1 MVATTDFEEEMPP
14 TIQLGEK
21 SEEELMGLI
30 QRRWQLRLRSI
41 IFLRAE
47 VDFEKFT
54 KFDSVEN
61 PSRAG
66 HVEANKEEVTNKTTI
81 YLSFYMYMFA
91 YRWSELRGKRRM
103 EVRY

>member
-41 IFLRAE
+41 IFLRAG
-47 VDFEKFT
+47 VGLLAIDL
-54 KFDSVEN
+54 SLGVCSLSRSQVRN
-61 PSRAG
+61 PVG
-66 HVEANKEEVTNKTTI
+66 ANN
-81 YLSFYMYMFA
+81 F
-91 YRWSELRGKRRM
+91 
-103 EVRY
+103 